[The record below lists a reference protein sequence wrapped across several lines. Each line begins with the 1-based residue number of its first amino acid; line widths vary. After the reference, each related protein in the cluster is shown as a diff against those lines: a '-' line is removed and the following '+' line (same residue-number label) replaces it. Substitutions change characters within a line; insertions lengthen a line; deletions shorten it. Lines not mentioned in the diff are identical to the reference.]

1 MMSTPMIAIRPQ
13 APTQGMEIIIALADR
28 KLVMMILAPT
38 LGAESSI
45 AMLALMSVLNKNKLF
60 TKIVLKRLAM
70 PTMGM
75 TTNPK
80 TTSSTTWT
88 RHLIVKPMWMLK
100 TKVIKIHQGVIS
112 GIILAMTKGAED
124 NLNMIKMRE
133 PTLDNVNNLVKI
145 RNNILTMSQVKLVFT
160 SNANPMLW
168 LVVEDLLY
176 HLKSQEMKASGE
188 DDAEAY
194 LSWALKVDK
203 IFRIHNYSGA
213 KKVAMA
219 SLEFEDYANTWW
231 EQVVTLREEKG
242 DPPID
247 TWEDMKEEMEA
258 RFVPKHYKTDLFNKL
273 QKLKQGTKTVEE
285 FFKEMELTMM
295 RANIQE
301 SEDQTIAR
309 FFNGLNYP
317 IKRVVEFQQ
326 YSNMVEL
333 VHQASK
339 AERQVNEDTKY
350 SKSKQYFASKF
361 ATSTPTTSVKPT
373 ASSTPSKQ
381 PSIQSRMKQTVSSTA
396 SSKASTGPSNVTCFK
411 CGTQGHKSFECKN
424 TKVMITM
431 ENGDIETLSE
441 GEYEALVQA
450 AVANEEDYDEESG
463 EDPLL
468 CTHDP
473 SPSLVVTRVLTTQPQ
488 AMEDQRC
495 NIFQTRAGIGGK
507 SIKVIIDGGS
517 CHNLASTELCEKLNL
532 TLRKHPHPY
541 HVQWLSDKGN
551 VKIQHTVTVNFKIGP
566 YEDTVECDVVPM
578 TVCHMLLGRPWQ
590 FDKKAIH
597 DGYSNAYTFK
607 VKDKKFE
614 LRPMTPSQIIAD
626 NAKALARAQ
635 QHTHHSEM
643 RGDGATHHKESERHH
658 PHMSERKSVLLT
670 TKSEWREVKD
680 NPSTTIHYVL
690 ICKGLSAETNDLT
703 NMRGG
708 FRTPPPQDRQVQPR
722 LTTTLHHGHGIPQVD
737 RQPEPTRYMTR
748 YEGRQGREEEALT
761 WCKEEGRRK
770 GEEERKKEEDI
781 RREDEERREGGGRA
795 GASRL
800 PWPEPPP
807 STWPV
812 PLPERAPTRKG
823 QARYYR
829 PPLAGTTG
837 RPWCAPSGHVGCAG
851 GQAGTSGHGPAEVP
865 LARPAP
871 GYFLHLRHFP
881 VPDRTSARDTEEYT
895 EHFEEDASSSTAD
908 VEEHVELYSDYGS
921 TSIIGMSD
929 IEELNNDHGSPSI
942 TDISDIEELD
952 NDHGSPSIIDM
963 DDMVER
969 HIKDDFDEL
978 YIDNGSPS
986 MDDMVEQRHEYD
998 IDTMAEPHLDPT
1010 MSNTEDL
1017 HDGTIIWIIKSV
1029 PIMSVID
1036 TLLRAPQGATMRV
1049 LMHKIIDL
1057 KYIIWSIKSV
1067 PNMIVVDT
1075 LLQAPQGTASNMPSR
1090 MSHHLGMARTVID
1103 SHHLMIVVNHYHLM
1117 VYIDIR
1123 HHMSFAATSHFMI
1136 AIDQHPPRIF
1146 DDTYQDMVMMH
1157 DDESLDMKAAKTLYF
1172 DELQGQA
1179 TKKPTAPTLQDE
1191 DLQGHRKDE
1200 VDPSLALHD
1209 TTAPPMEDDL
1219 GGDGVEMVEHGNFPS
1234 TKEAHGDE
1242 KVEPTPICLIDEL
1255 VPIPCEH
1262 ESHLAHLSE
1271 SDSELSDFHPTCEF
1285 ECFRLEDMSDTLSE
1299 LREVDDRSMEDTAF
1313 ANTLTSPSFVS
1324 SYVALGSTEDEF
1336 PLMEKMYMVHEDDD
1350 ISPCLL
1356 QDGHVD
1362 HMDPPTSTTPT
1373 SNESAYKGTRTT
1385 TSTATEHELTK
1396 RAIESY
1402 PIKDLTRGNHTKG
1415 YEGRQGREEE
1425 SLTWCKEE
1433 GRRKGEEER
1442 KKEEDIRREDEER
1455 REGGGRAG
1463 ASRLPWPE
1471 PPPSTWPV
1479 PLPERAPT
1487 REGPGPVLPATPG
1500 RYYRPAMVRPSS
1512 GHVGCAGKGG
1522 QAGTSG
1528 HGTGRGTARPPSLTE
1543 FQDVFPDELPHGL
1556 PPLRGIEHRIDLIPG
1571 APLPNRAAYRTN
1583 PEDTKEIQR
1592 QIQDLLAKGYVRES
1606 LSPCAVPVILV
1617 PKPDETQR
1625 MCMDC
1630 RPINAITVR
1639 YRHPIP
1645 RLDDML
1651 DELSGATIFSKIDLC
1666 SGYHQIRMAIGDEWK
1681 TAFKTKLGLYEWLV
1695 MPFGLSNAPSTF
1707 MRLMNHILRPLIGK
1721 SVVVYF
1727 DDILIYSKNLE
1738 DHVQH
1743 VREAIHNWPTP
1754 TNVGQVRSFHGL
1766 AGFYRRFVK
1775 DFSTI
1780 ACPLN
1785 ELTKKNVPFVWG
1797 KAQQK
1802 AFDELKKRLTE
1813 APLLALPDFTKT
1825 FEIECDAS
1833 GLGIGGVLMQNGK
1846 PVAYYSEKLDGA
1858 RLNYPIYDK
1867 ELYAL
1872 VRVLEVWQHY
1882 LWPKEFVIHSDHE
1895 SLKYLKSQHNLNK
1908 RHAKWVEFIESFP
1921 YVIKYKKGKENVV
1934 ADALSRKIT
1943 LLLTRL
1949 EFHVLGLE
1957 EIKELYPSDAFF
1969 GPIFAKCSVD
1979 RGFDDFY
1986 LHDGYLF
1993 KANKICIPESS
2004 LRKLLLQESHGGGLM
2019 GHFGREKTYAMLST
2033 HYYWPRM
2040 YRDVERLCRRC
2051 TTCLQAKST
2060 SNPYGLYMPLPIPYA
2075 PWSDISMD
2083 FVLGL
2088 PRTKH
2093 GHDSIFV
2100 VVDRFSKMAHF
2111 IPCHKS
2117 DDASHIASLFFR
2129 EVVRLH
2135 GVPASIVSDRD
2146 VKFMSYLWKSLMA
2159 KFGVKLLFS
2168 SSSHPQTD
2176 GQTEVVNRSLST
2188 LLRTLVKTNLKS
2200 WEDCLPHAEF
2210 AYNRAKHST
2219 TSRSPFMI
2227 VYGFEPPTALDILP
2241 LPLHERTNMDFDE
2254 RTTAMK
2260 KLHEETRATIQEHVL
2275 RQATRL
2281 NAKKKERVFEE
2292 GDLVWIH
2299 LRKERFP
2306 QERNSKL
2313 KPRGDGPFKVL
2324 KRINNNAYVIDI
2336 PTSKYLVSNTFN
2348 VSDLSPYHGDEE
2360 EQESRTTLSQGGEMM
2375 R

>member
-1 MMSTPMIAIRPQ
+1 
-13 APTQGMEIIIALADR
+13 
-28 KLVMMILAPT
+28 
-38 LGAESSI
+38 
-45 AMLALMSVLNKNKLF
+45 
-60 TKIVLKRLAM
+60 
-70 PTMGM
+70 
-75 TTNPK
+75 
-80 TTSSTTWT
+80 
-88 RHLIVKPMWMLK
+88 
-100 TKVIKIHQGVIS
+100 
-112 GIILAMTKGAED
+112 
-124 NLNMIKMRE
+124 
-133 PTLDNVNNLVKI
+133 
-145 RNNILTMSQVKLVFT
+145 
-160 SNANPMLW
+160 
-168 LVVEDLLY
+168 
-176 HLKSQEMKASGE
+176 
-188 DDAEAY
+188 
-194 LSWALKVDK
+194 
-203 IFRIHNYSGA
+203 
-213 KKVAMA
+213 
-219 SLEFEDYANTWW
+219 
-231 EQVVTLREEKG
+231 
-242 DPPID
+242 
-247 TWEDMKEEMEA
+247 
-258 RFVPKHYKTDLFNKL
+258 
-273 QKLKQGTKTVEE
+273 
-285 FFKEMELTMM
+285 
-295 RANIQE
+295 
-301 SEDQTIAR
+301 
-309 FFNGLNYP
+309 
-317 IKRVVEFQQ
+317 
-326 YSNMVEL
+326 MVEL

-339 AERQVNEDTKY
+339 AERQVNEDIKY
-350 SKSKQYFASKF
+350 SKSKQYFASKL
-361 ATSTPTTSVKPT
+361 ATSTPTTSVKPS

-597 DGYSNAYTFK
+597 DGFSNAYTFK

-635 QHTHHSEM
+635 HHIHHSEL
-643 RGDGATHHKESERHH
+643 RGEGATHQKESERHH

-703 NMRGG
+703 N
-708 FRTPPPQDRQVQPR
+708 
-722 LTTTLHHGHGIPQVD
+722 I
-737 RQPEPTRYMTR
+737 
-748 YEGRQGREEEALT
+748 
-761 WCKEEGRRK
+761 
-770 GEEERKKEEDI
+770 
-781 RREDEERREGGGRA
+781 
-795 GASRL
+795 
-800 PWPEPPP
+800 
-807 STWPV
+807 
-812 PLPERAPTRKG
+812 
-823 QARYYR
+823 
-829 PPLAGTTG
+829 
-837 RPWCAPSGHVGCAG
+837 
-851 GQAGTSGHGPAEVP
+851 
-865 LARPAP
+865 
-871 GYFLHLRHFP
+871 
-881 VPDRTSARDTEEYT
+881 
-895 EHFEEDASSSTAD
+895 
-908 VEEHVELYSDYGS
+908 
-921 TSIIGMSD
+921 
-929 IEELNNDHGSPSI
+929 
-942 TDISDIEELD
+942 
-952 NDHGSPSIIDM
+952 
-963 DDMVER
+963 
-969 HIKDDFDEL
+969 
-978 YIDNGSPS
+978 
-986 MDDMVEQRHEYD
+986 
-998 IDTMAEPHLDPT
+998 
-1010 MSNTEDL
+1010 
-1017 HDGTIIWIIKSV
+1017 
-1029 PIMSVID
+1029 
-1036 TLLRAPQGATMRV
+1036 
-1049 LMHKIIDL
+1049 
-1057 KYIIWSIKSV
+1057 
-1067 PNMIVVDT
+1067 
-1075 LLQAPQGTASNMPSR
+1075 
-1090 MSHHLGMARTVID
+1090 
-1103 SHHLMIVVNHYHLM
+1103 
-1117 VYIDIR
+1117 
-1123 HHMSFAATSHFMI
+1123 
-1136 AIDQHPPRIF
+1136 
-1146 DDTYQDMVMMH
+1146 
-1157 DDESLDMKAAKTLYF
+1157 
-1172 DELQGQA
+1172 
-1179 TKKPTAPTLQDE
+1179 
-1191 DLQGHRKDE
+1191 
-1200 VDPSLALHD
+1200 
-1209 TTAPPMEDDL
+1209 
-1219 GGDGVEMVEHGNFPS
+1219 
-1234 TKEAHGDE
+1234 
-1242 KVEPTPICLIDEL
+1242 
-1255 VPIPCEH
+1255 
-1262 ESHLAHLSE
+1262 
-1271 SDSELSDFHPTCEF
+1271 
-1285 ECFRLEDMSDTLSE
+1285 
-1299 LREVDDRSMEDTAF
+1299 
-1313 ANTLTSPSFVS
+1313 
-1324 SYVALGSTEDEF
+1324 
-1336 PLMEKMYMVHEDDD
+1336 
-1350 ISPCLL
+1350 
-1356 QDGHVD
+1356 
-1362 HMDPPTSTTPT
+1362 
-1373 SNESAYKGTRTT
+1373 
-1385 TSTATEHELTK
+1385 
-1396 RAIESY
+1396 
-1402 PIKDLTRGNHTKG
+1402 
-1415 YEGRQGREEE
+1415 
-1425 SLTWCKEE
+1425 
-1433 GRRKGEEER
+1433 
-1442 KKEEDIRREDEER
+1442 
-1455 REGGGRAG
+1455 
-1463 ASRLPWPE
+1463 
-1471 PPPSTWPV
+1471 
-1479 PLPERAPT
+1479 
-1487 REGPGPVLPATPG
+1487 
-1500 RYYRPAMVRPSS
+1500 PSS
-1512 GHVGCAGKGG
+1512 LL
-1522 QAGTSG
+1522 
-1528 HGTGRGTARPPSLTE
+1528 SLLKE

-1592 QIQDLLAKGYVRES
+1592 QIQDLLAKG
-1606 LSPCAVPVILV
+1606 
-1617 PKPDETQR
+1617 
-1625 MCMDC
+1625 
-1630 RPINAITVR
+1630 
-1639 YRHPIP
+1639 
-1645 RLDDML
+1645 
-1651 DELSGATIFSKIDLC
+1651 
-1666 SGYHQIRMAIGDEWK
+1666 
-1681 TAFKTKLGLYEWLV
+1681 
-1695 MPFGLSNAPSTF
+1695 
-1707 MRLMNHILRPLIGK
+1707 
-1721 SVVVYF
+1721 
-1727 DDILIYSKNLE
+1727 KNLE

-1743 VREAIHNWPTP
+1743 VREVLCILRHEKLFANLPKCHFAQNKLVFLGFVVSANGIEVDSSKVEAIHNWPTP

-1813 APLLALPDFTKT
+1813 APLLALPDFSKT

-1872 VRVLEVWQHY
+1872 
-1882 LWPKEFVIHSDHE
+1882 
-1895 SLKYLKSQHNLNK
+1895 
-1908 RHAKWVEFIESFP
+1908 
-1921 YVIKYKKGKENVV
+1921 
-1934 ADALSRKIT
+1934 
-1943 LLLTRL
+1943 
-1949 EFHVLGLE
+1949 
-1957 EIKELYPSDAFF
+1957 
-1969 GPIFAKCSVD
+1969 CSVD
-1979 RGFDDFY
+1979 HGFDDFY

-2135 GVPASIVSDRD
+2135 GIPASIVSDRD

-2219 TSRSPFMI
+2219 TARSPFMV

-2275 RQATRL
+2275 RQANRL

-2292 GDLVWIH
+2292 GDLPRGDGPFKVLKRINNNAYVIDIPTSKYLEFQDVFPDELPHGLPPLRGIEHRIDLIPGAPLPNRAAYRTNPEDTKEIQRQIQDLLAKGYVRESLSPCAVPVILVPKPDETQRMCMDCRPINAITVRYRHPIPRLDDMLDELSGATIFSKIDLRSGYHQIRMAIVDSSKVEAIHNWPTPTNVGQVRSFHGLAGFYRRFVKDFSTIACPLNELTKKNVPFVWGKAQQKAFDELKKRLTEAPLLVLPDFAKTFEIECDASGLGIGGVLMQNGKPVAYYSEKLDGARLNYPIYDKELYALVRVLEVWQHYLWPREEIVRLHGVPRSIVSDRDVKFMSYLWKTLMAKFNVKLLFSSSSHPQTDGQTEVVNRSLSTLLRVLVKKNLKAWEDCIPHAEFAYNRAKHSTTMRSPFMVVYGFEPPTAIDLLPLPLHEQVNMDIDKRAQYMKKLHEDTRATIEQQVLRQATRLNLKKKARIFNEGDLVWIH
-2299 LRKERFP
+2299 LRKDRFP

-2324 KRINNNAYVIDI
+2324 KRINDNAYVIDI

-2360 EQESRTTLSQGGEMM
+2360 NIESRTTLSQGGEMI
-2375 R
+2375 RGGLWTPPPQDRQALLVVQ

>member
-1 MMSTPMIAIRPQ
+1 
-13 APTQGMEIIIALADR
+13 MEIIIALVDR
-28 KLVMMILAPT
+28 TLVMMILAQT
-38 LGAESSI
+38 QGAESSI
-45 AMLALMSVLNKNKLF
+45 AMLVLMSVLNKTKLF
-60 TKIVLKRLAM
+60 TKIVIKRLAM

-100 TKVIKIHQGVIS
+100 TKVIKIHQGVTS
-112 GIILAMTKGAED
+112 GTILAMTKGAED

-145 RNNILTMSQVKLVFT
+145 RNNILNMSQVKLVFT

-168 LVVEDLLY
+168 LVFNMP
-176 HLKSQEMKASGE
+176 KFKGE

-301 SEDQTIAR
+301 SENQTIAR

-317 IKRVVEFQQ
+317 IKRIVEFQQ

-339 AERQVNEDTKY
+339 AERQVNEDIKY
-350 SKSKQYFASKF
+350 SKSKQYFASKL

-635 QHTHHSEM
+635 HHTHHSEL
-643 RGDGATHHKESERHH
+643 RGEGATHQKESERHH
-658 PHMSERKSVLLT
+658 PHMSERKSVLLA

-690 ICKGLSAETNDLT
+690 ICKGLSSETNDLT
-703 NMRGG
+703 N
-708 FRTPPPQDRQVQPR
+708 
-722 LTTTLHHGHGIPQVD
+722 I
-737 RQPEPTRYMTR
+737 
-748 YEGRQGREEEALT
+748 
-761 WCKEEGRRK
+761 
-770 GEEERKKEEDI
+770 
-781 RREDEERREGGGRA
+781 
-795 GASRL
+795 
-800 PWPEPPP
+800 
-807 STWPV
+807 
-812 PLPERAPTRKG
+812 
-823 QARYYR
+823 
-829 PPLAGTTG
+829 
-837 RPWCAPSGHVGCAG
+837 
-851 GQAGTSGHGPAEVP
+851 
-865 LARPAP
+865 
-871 GYFLHLRHFP
+871 
-881 VPDRTSARDTEEYT
+881 
-895 EHFEEDASSSTAD
+895 
-908 VEEHVELYSDYGS
+908 
-921 TSIIGMSD
+921 
-929 IEELNNDHGSPSI
+929 
-942 TDISDIEELD
+942 
-952 NDHGSPSIIDM
+952 
-963 DDMVER
+963 
-969 HIKDDFDEL
+969 
-978 YIDNGSPS
+978 
-986 MDDMVEQRHEYD
+986 
-998 IDTMAEPHLDPT
+998 
-1010 MSNTEDL
+1010 
-1017 HDGTIIWIIKSV
+1017 
-1029 PIMSVID
+1029 
-1036 TLLRAPQGATMRV
+1036 
-1049 LMHKIIDL
+1049 
-1057 KYIIWSIKSV
+1057 
-1067 PNMIVVDT
+1067 
-1075 LLQAPQGTASNMPSR
+1075 
-1090 MSHHLGMARTVID
+1090 
-1103 SHHLMIVVNHYHLM
+1103 
-1117 VYIDIR
+1117 
-1123 HHMSFAATSHFMI
+1123 
-1136 AIDQHPPRIF
+1136 
-1146 DDTYQDMVMMH
+1146 
-1157 DDESLDMKAAKTLYF
+1157 
-1172 DELQGQA
+1172 
-1179 TKKPTAPTLQDE
+1179 
-1191 DLQGHRKDE
+1191 
-1200 VDPSLALHD
+1200 
-1209 TTAPPMEDDL
+1209 
-1219 GGDGVEMVEHGNFPS
+1219 
-1234 TKEAHGDE
+1234 
-1242 KVEPTPICLIDEL
+1242 
-1255 VPIPCEH
+1255 
-1262 ESHLAHLSE
+1262 
-1271 SDSELSDFHPTCEF
+1271 
-1285 ECFRLEDMSDTLSE
+1285 
-1299 LREVDDRSMEDTAF
+1299 
-1313 ANTLTSPSFVS
+1313 
-1324 SYVALGSTEDEF
+1324 
-1336 PLMEKMYMVHEDDD
+1336 
-1350 ISPCLL
+1350 
-1356 QDGHVD
+1356 
-1362 HMDPPTSTTPT
+1362 
-1373 SNESAYKGTRTT
+1373 
-1385 TSTATEHELTK
+1385 
-1396 RAIESY
+1396 
-1402 PIKDLTRGNHTKG
+1402 
-1415 YEGRQGREEE
+1415 
-1425 SLTWCKEE
+1425 
-1433 GRRKGEEER
+1433 
-1442 KKEEDIRREDEER
+1442 
-1455 REGGGRAG
+1455 
-1463 ASRLPWPE
+1463 
-1471 PPPSTWPV
+1471 
-1479 PLPERAPT
+1479 
-1487 REGPGPVLPATPG
+1487 
-1500 RYYRPAMVRPSS
+1500 PSS
-1512 GHVGCAGKGG
+1512 LL
-1522 QAGTSG
+1522 
-1528 HGTGRGTARPPSLTE
+1528 SLLKE

-1592 QIQDLLAKGYVRES
+1592 QIQDLLAKG
-1606 LSPCAVPVILV
+1606 
-1617 PKPDETQR
+1617 
-1625 MCMDC
+1625 
-1630 RPINAITVR
+1630 
-1639 YRHPIP
+1639 
-1645 RLDDML
+1645 
-1651 DELSGATIFSKIDLC
+1651 
-1666 SGYHQIRMAIGDEWK
+1666 
-1681 TAFKTKLGLYEWLV
+1681 
-1695 MPFGLSNAPSTF
+1695 
-1707 MRLMNHILRPLIGK
+1707 
-1721 SVVVYF
+1721 
-1727 DDILIYSKNLE
+1727 
-1738 DHVQH
+1738 
-1743 VREAIHNWPTP
+1743 
-1754 TNVGQVRSFHGL
+1754 
-1766 AGFYRRFVK
+1766 
-1775 DFSTI
+1775 
-1780 ACPLN
+1780 
-1785 ELTKKNVPFVWG
+1785 
-1797 KAQQK
+1797 
-1802 AFDELKKRLTE
+1802 
-1813 APLLALPDFTKT
+1813 
-1825 FEIECDAS
+1825 
-1833 GLGIGGVLMQNGK
+1833 
-1846 PVAYYSEKLDGA
+1846 
-1858 RLNYPIYDK
+1858 
-1867 ELYAL
+1867 
-1872 VRVLEVWQHY
+1872 
-1882 LWPKEFVIHSDHE
+1882 
-1895 SLKYLKSQHNLNK
+1895 
-1908 RHAKWVEFIESFP
+1908 
-1921 YVIKYKKGKENVV
+1921 
-1934 ADALSRKIT
+1934 
-1943 LLLTRL
+1943 
-1949 EFHVLGLE
+1949 
-1957 EIKELYPSDAFF
+1957 
-1969 GPIFAKCSVD
+1969 
-1979 RGFDDFY
+1979 
-1986 LHDGYLF
+1986 
-1993 KANKICIPESS
+1993 
-2004 LRKLLLQESHGGGLM
+2004 
-2019 GHFGREKTYAMLST
+2019 
-2033 HYYWPRM
+2033 
-2040 YRDVERLCRRC
+2040 
-2051 TTCLQAKST
+2051 
-2060 SNPYGLYMPLPIPYA
+2060 
-2075 PWSDISMD
+2075 
-2083 FVLGL
+2083 
-2088 PRTKH
+2088 
-2093 GHDSIFV
+2093 
-2100 VVDRFSKMAHF
+2100 
-2111 IPCHKS
+2111 
-2117 DDASHIASLFFR
+2117 

-2135 GVPASIVSDRD
+2135 GIPASIVSDRD

-2275 RQATRL
+2275 RQANRL

-2336 PTSKYLVSNTFN
+2336 PTSKYVEHQ
-2348 VSDLSPYHGDEE
+2348 DHGEDDTSWSREGE
-2360 EQESRTTLSQGGEMM
+2360 EQLIGKMYMELDPKSSEERKEEKMSGQSRIRSDRPRPGHPANPSAGRLTGHPVHNRATNRCHPDAIPGLQNLARLLPGPGSGHRPDCPVPGPVQPAS
-2375 R
+2375 

>member
-1 MMSTPMIAIRPQ
+1 
-13 APTQGMEIIIALADR
+13 MEIIIALVDR
-28 KLVMMILAPT
+28 TLVMMILAPT
-38 LGAESSI
+38 QGAESSI
-45 AMLALMSVLNKNKLF
+45 AMLVLMSVLNKNKLF

-100 TKVIKIHQGVIS
+100 TKVIKIHQGVTS
-112 GIILAMTKGAED
+112 GTILAMTKGAED

-145 RNNILTMSQVKLVFT
+145 RNNILNMSQVKLVFT

-168 LVVEDLLY
+168 NMEDEENMY
-176 HLKSQEMKASGE
+176 GKLKFNMPKFKGE

-339 AERQVNEDTKY
+339 AERQVNEDIKY
-350 SKSKQYFASKF
+350 SKSKQYFASKI

-450 AVANEEDYDEESG
+450 AVANEEEYDEESG

-597 DGYSNAYTFK
+597 DGFSNAYTFK

-635 QHTHHSEM
+635 HHIHHSEL
-643 RGDGATHHKESERHH
+643 RGEGATHQKESERHH

-703 NMRGG
+703 N
-708 FRTPPPQDRQVQPR
+708 
-722 LTTTLHHGHGIPQVD
+722 I
-737 RQPEPTRYMTR
+737 
-748 YEGRQGREEEALT
+748 
-761 WCKEEGRRK
+761 
-770 GEEERKKEEDI
+770 
-781 RREDEERREGGGRA
+781 
-795 GASRL
+795 
-800 PWPEPPP
+800 
-807 STWPV
+807 
-812 PLPERAPTRKG
+812 
-823 QARYYR
+823 
-829 PPLAGTTG
+829 
-837 RPWCAPSGHVGCAG
+837 
-851 GQAGTSGHGPAEVP
+851 
-865 LARPAP
+865 
-871 GYFLHLRHFP
+871 
-881 VPDRTSARDTEEYT
+881 
-895 EHFEEDASSSTAD
+895 
-908 VEEHVELYSDYGS
+908 
-921 TSIIGMSD
+921 
-929 IEELNNDHGSPSI
+929 
-942 TDISDIEELD
+942 
-952 NDHGSPSIIDM
+952 
-963 DDMVER
+963 
-969 HIKDDFDEL
+969 
-978 YIDNGSPS
+978 
-986 MDDMVEQRHEYD
+986 
-998 IDTMAEPHLDPT
+998 
-1010 MSNTEDL
+1010 
-1017 HDGTIIWIIKSV
+1017 
-1029 PIMSVID
+1029 
-1036 TLLRAPQGATMRV
+1036 
-1049 LMHKIIDL
+1049 
-1057 KYIIWSIKSV
+1057 
-1067 PNMIVVDT
+1067 
-1075 LLQAPQGTASNMPSR
+1075 
-1090 MSHHLGMARTVID
+1090 
-1103 SHHLMIVVNHYHLM
+1103 
-1117 VYIDIR
+1117 
-1123 HHMSFAATSHFMI
+1123 
-1136 AIDQHPPRIF
+1136 
-1146 DDTYQDMVMMH
+1146 
-1157 DDESLDMKAAKTLYF
+1157 
-1172 DELQGQA
+1172 
-1179 TKKPTAPTLQDE
+1179 
-1191 DLQGHRKDE
+1191 
-1200 VDPSLALHD
+1200 
-1209 TTAPPMEDDL
+1209 
-1219 GGDGVEMVEHGNFPS
+1219 
-1234 TKEAHGDE
+1234 
-1242 KVEPTPICLIDEL
+1242 
-1255 VPIPCEH
+1255 
-1262 ESHLAHLSE
+1262 
-1271 SDSELSDFHPTCEF
+1271 
-1285 ECFRLEDMSDTLSE
+1285 
-1299 LREVDDRSMEDTAF
+1299 
-1313 ANTLTSPSFVS
+1313 
-1324 SYVALGSTEDEF
+1324 
-1336 PLMEKMYMVHEDDD
+1336 
-1350 ISPCLL
+1350 
-1356 QDGHVD
+1356 
-1362 HMDPPTSTTPT
+1362 
-1373 SNESAYKGTRTT
+1373 
-1385 TSTATEHELTK
+1385 
-1396 RAIESY
+1396 
-1402 PIKDLTRGNHTKG
+1402 
-1415 YEGRQGREEE
+1415 
-1425 SLTWCKEE
+1425 
-1433 GRRKGEEER
+1433 
-1442 KKEEDIRREDEER
+1442 
-1455 REGGGRAG
+1455 
-1463 ASRLPWPE
+1463 
-1471 PPPSTWPV
+1471 
-1479 PLPERAPT
+1479 
-1487 REGPGPVLPATPG
+1487 
-1500 RYYRPAMVRPSS
+1500 PSS
-1512 GHVGCAGKGG
+1512 LL
-1522 QAGTSG
+1522 
-1528 HGTGRGTARPPSLTE
+1528 SLLKE

-1592 QIQDLLAKGYVRES
+1592 QIQDLLAKG
-1606 LSPCAVPVILV
+1606 
-1617 PKPDETQR
+1617 
-1625 MCMDC
+1625 
-1630 RPINAITVR
+1630 
-1639 YRHPIP
+1639 
-1645 RLDDML
+1645 
-1651 DELSGATIFSKIDLC
+1651 
-1666 SGYHQIRMAIGDEWK
+1666 
-1681 TAFKTKLGLYEWLV
+1681 
-1695 MPFGLSNAPSTF
+1695 
-1707 MRLMNHILRPLIGK
+1707 
-1721 SVVVYF
+1721 
-1727 DDILIYSKNLE
+1727 
-1738 DHVQH
+1738 
-1743 VREAIHNWPTP
+1743 
-1754 TNVGQVRSFHGL
+1754 
-1766 AGFYRRFVK
+1766 
-1775 DFSTI
+1775 
-1780 ACPLN
+1780 
-1785 ELTKKNVPFVWG
+1785 
-1797 KAQQK
+1797 
-1802 AFDELKKRLTE
+1802 
-1813 APLLALPDFTKT
+1813 
-1825 FEIECDAS
+1825 
-1833 GLGIGGVLMQNGK
+1833 
-1846 PVAYYSEKLDGA
+1846 
-1858 RLNYPIYDK
+1858 
-1867 ELYAL
+1867 
-1872 VRVLEVWQHY
+1872 
-1882 LWPKEFVIHSDHE
+1882 
-1895 SLKYLKSQHNLNK
+1895 
-1908 RHAKWVEFIESFP
+1908 
-1921 YVIKYKKGKENVV
+1921 
-1934 ADALSRKIT
+1934 
-1943 LLLTRL
+1943 
-1949 EFHVLGLE
+1949 
-1957 EIKELYPSDAFF
+1957 
-1969 GPIFAKCSVD
+1969 
-1979 RGFDDFY
+1979 
-1986 LHDGYLF
+1986 
-1993 KANKICIPESS
+1993 
-2004 LRKLLLQESHGGGLM
+2004 
-2019 GHFGREKTYAMLST
+2019 
-2033 HYYWPRM
+2033 
-2040 YRDVERLCRRC
+2040 
-2051 TTCLQAKST
+2051 
-2060 SNPYGLYMPLPIPYA
+2060 
-2075 PWSDISMD
+2075 
-2083 FVLGL
+2083 
-2088 PRTKH
+2088 
-2093 GHDSIFV
+2093 
-2100 VVDRFSKMAHF
+2100 
-2111 IPCHKS
+2111 
-2117 DDASHIASLFFR
+2117 

-2135 GVPASIVSDRD
+2135 GIPASIVSDRD

-2188 LLRTLVKTNLKS
+2188 LLRTLVKKNLKS

-2219 TSRSPFMI
+2219 TLRSPFMI

-2241 LPLHERTNMDFDE
+2241 LPLHQRTNMDFDK

-2260 KLHEETRATIQEHVL
+2260 KLHEDTRATIQDHVL

-2292 GDLVWIH
+2292 GDLVWVH

-2348 VSDLSPYHGDEE
+2348 ISDLSPHYGDEE
-2360 EQESRTTLSQGGEMM
+2360 EQESRTTLSQGGGDDVAPLANDTTSRPTSPPRGTSVKTQAMESKPMERELEMM
-2375 R
+2375 KMELQRTGRNFRPPGPELPPPRTGTSALQDRNFLPDAAKMPSSAQRSGTSRNFRPEGPELPPTRNFRPSSAQVPKVRQNAPGCYCKEMGLFRNLTGTWPELPAGPELPPSRAGTSAPDRNFRHRDFSTALLFSV

>member
-1 MMSTPMIAIRPQ
+1 
-13 APTQGMEIIIALADR
+13 MEIIIALVDR
-28 KLVMMILAPT
+28 TLVMMILAPT
-38 LGAESSI
+38 QGAESSI
-45 AMLALMSVLNKNKLF
+45 AMLVLMNVRNKNKLF
-60 TKIVLKRLAM
+60 TKIVIKRLAM

-124 NLNMIKMRE
+124 NPNMIKMRG
-133 PTLDNVNNLVKI
+133 PTLDNVNNLVKT
-145 RNNILTMSQVKLVFT
+145 RNNILNMSQVKLVFT

-168 LVVEDLLY
+168 NMEDEENMY
-176 HLKSQEMKASGE
+176 GKLKFNMPKFKGE

-301 SEDQTIAR
+301 SENQTIAR

-317 IKRVVEFQQ
+317 IKRIVEFQQ

-339 AERQVNEDTKY
+339 AERQVNEDIKY
-350 SKSKQYFASKF
+350 SKSKQYFASKL

-635 QHTHHSEM
+635 HHIHHSEL
-643 RGDGATHHKESERHH
+643 RGEGATHQKESERHH
-658 PHMSERKSVLLT
+658 PHMSERKSVLLA

-690 ICKGLSAETNDLT
+690 ICKGLSSETNDLT
-703 NMRGG
+703 N
-708 FRTPPPQDRQVQPR
+708 
-722 LTTTLHHGHGIPQVD
+722 I
-737 RQPEPTRYMTR
+737 
-748 YEGRQGREEEALT
+748 
-761 WCKEEGRRK
+761 
-770 GEEERKKEEDI
+770 
-781 RREDEERREGGGRA
+781 
-795 GASRL
+795 
-800 PWPEPPP
+800 
-807 STWPV
+807 
-812 PLPERAPTRKG
+812 
-823 QARYYR
+823 
-829 PPLAGTTG
+829 
-837 RPWCAPSGHVGCAG
+837 
-851 GQAGTSGHGPAEVP
+851 
-865 LARPAP
+865 
-871 GYFLHLRHFP
+871 
-881 VPDRTSARDTEEYT
+881 
-895 EHFEEDASSSTAD
+895 
-908 VEEHVELYSDYGS
+908 
-921 TSIIGMSD
+921 
-929 IEELNNDHGSPSI
+929 
-942 TDISDIEELD
+942 
-952 NDHGSPSIIDM
+952 
-963 DDMVER
+963 
-969 HIKDDFDEL
+969 
-978 YIDNGSPS
+978 
-986 MDDMVEQRHEYD
+986 
-998 IDTMAEPHLDPT
+998 
-1010 MSNTEDL
+1010 
-1017 HDGTIIWIIKSV
+1017 
-1029 PIMSVID
+1029 
-1036 TLLRAPQGATMRV
+1036 
-1049 LMHKIIDL
+1049 
-1057 KYIIWSIKSV
+1057 
-1067 PNMIVVDT
+1067 
-1075 LLQAPQGTASNMPSR
+1075 
-1090 MSHHLGMARTVID
+1090 
-1103 SHHLMIVVNHYHLM
+1103 
-1117 VYIDIR
+1117 
-1123 HHMSFAATSHFMI
+1123 
-1136 AIDQHPPRIF
+1136 
-1146 DDTYQDMVMMH
+1146 
-1157 DDESLDMKAAKTLYF
+1157 
-1172 DELQGQA
+1172 
-1179 TKKPTAPTLQDE
+1179 
-1191 DLQGHRKDE
+1191 
-1200 VDPSLALHD
+1200 
-1209 TTAPPMEDDL
+1209 
-1219 GGDGVEMVEHGNFPS
+1219 
-1234 TKEAHGDE
+1234 
-1242 KVEPTPICLIDEL
+1242 
-1255 VPIPCEH
+1255 
-1262 ESHLAHLSE
+1262 
-1271 SDSELSDFHPTCEF
+1271 
-1285 ECFRLEDMSDTLSE
+1285 
-1299 LREVDDRSMEDTAF
+1299 
-1313 ANTLTSPSFVS
+1313 
-1324 SYVALGSTEDEF
+1324 
-1336 PLMEKMYMVHEDDD
+1336 
-1350 ISPCLL
+1350 
-1356 QDGHVD
+1356 
-1362 HMDPPTSTTPT
+1362 
-1373 SNESAYKGTRTT
+1373 
-1385 TSTATEHELTK
+1385 
-1396 RAIESY
+1396 
-1402 PIKDLTRGNHTKG
+1402 
-1415 YEGRQGREEE
+1415 
-1425 SLTWCKEE
+1425 
-1433 GRRKGEEER
+1433 
-1442 KKEEDIRREDEER
+1442 
-1455 REGGGRAG
+1455 
-1463 ASRLPWPE
+1463 
-1471 PPPSTWPV
+1471 
-1479 PLPERAPT
+1479 
-1487 REGPGPVLPATPG
+1487 
-1500 RYYRPAMVRPSS
+1500 PSS
-1512 GHVGCAGKGG
+1512 LL
-1522 QAGTSG
+1522 
-1528 HGTGRGTARPPSLTE
+1528 SLLKE

-1592 QIQDLLAKGYVRES
+1592 QIQDLLAKG
-1606 LSPCAVPVILV
+1606 
-1617 PKPDETQR
+1617 
-1625 MCMDC
+1625 
-1630 RPINAITVR
+1630 
-1639 YRHPIP
+1639 
-1645 RLDDML
+1645 
-1651 DELSGATIFSKIDLC
+1651 
-1666 SGYHQIRMAIGDEWK
+1666 
-1681 TAFKTKLGLYEWLV
+1681 
-1695 MPFGLSNAPSTF
+1695 
-1707 MRLMNHILRPLIGK
+1707 
-1721 SVVVYF
+1721 
-1727 DDILIYSKNLE
+1727 
-1738 DHVQH
+1738 
-1743 VREAIHNWPTP
+1743 
-1754 TNVGQVRSFHGL
+1754 
-1766 AGFYRRFVK
+1766 
-1775 DFSTI
+1775 
-1780 ACPLN
+1780 
-1785 ELTKKNVPFVWG
+1785 
-1797 KAQQK
+1797 
-1802 AFDELKKRLTE
+1802 
-1813 APLLALPDFTKT
+1813 
-1825 FEIECDAS
+1825 
-1833 GLGIGGVLMQNGK
+1833 
-1846 PVAYYSEKLDGA
+1846 
-1858 RLNYPIYDK
+1858 
-1867 ELYAL
+1867 
-1872 VRVLEVWQHY
+1872 
-1882 LWPKEFVIHSDHE
+1882 
-1895 SLKYLKSQHNLNK
+1895 
-1908 RHAKWVEFIESFP
+1908 
-1921 YVIKYKKGKENVV
+1921 
-1934 ADALSRKIT
+1934 
-1943 LLLTRL
+1943 
-1949 EFHVLGLE
+1949 
-1957 EIKELYPSDAFF
+1957 
-1969 GPIFAKCSVD
+1969 
-1979 RGFDDFY
+1979 
-1986 LHDGYLF
+1986 
-1993 KANKICIPESS
+1993 
-2004 LRKLLLQESHGGGLM
+2004 
-2019 GHFGREKTYAMLST
+2019 
-2033 HYYWPRM
+2033 
-2040 YRDVERLCRRC
+2040 
-2051 TTCLQAKST
+2051 
-2060 SNPYGLYMPLPIPYA
+2060 
-2075 PWSDISMD
+2075 
-2083 FVLGL
+2083 
-2088 PRTKH
+2088 
-2093 GHDSIFV
+2093 
-2100 VVDRFSKMAHF
+2100 
-2111 IPCHKS
+2111 
-2117 DDASHIASLFFR
+2117 

-2135 GVPASIVSDRD
+2135 GIPASIVSDRD

-2219 TSRSPFMI
+2219 TARSPFMV

-2275 RQATRL
+2275 RQANRL

-2336 PTSKYLVSNTFN
+2336 PTSKYVEHQ
-2348 VSDLSPYHGDEE
+2348 DHGEDDTSWSREGE
-2360 EQESRTTLSQGGEMM
+2360 EQLIEKMYMELDPKSPQERKEETMSGRSRIRSDRTPDRATRLRIRSTGRLTGPPGPQPGHQPVPSG
-2375 R
+2375 RLPGAPGPRPVTARSRVRSPTGRPGPRSGPTGLLTGLHD